1 MNIMG
6 ASYGLKEVETFLVE
20 WVGEP
25 CPDHDPECLVCQS
38 WDAYRHLMAQVHDA
52 TSAELNEQRSN

>member
-1 MNIMG
+1 MNVMG
-6 ASYGLKEVETFLVE
+6 ARYGLKEVELFLVD

-38 WDAYRHLMAQVHDA
+38 WDAYAHLMRQVHDA
-52 TSAELNEQRSN
+52 INAELEEQRSN